1 MAKRD
6 ASGAAPDAKKAK
18 ISSGLDALKSCTS
31 VVIDTG
37 DFDKIKEFEPED
49 ATTNPSLILA
59 AVQMPQYESLVKA
72 AIDGAKAVQ
81 PALAGEALV
90 EEVCDQLAV
99 RFGCEILKVVP
110 GYCSTEVDAFLS
122 FDKEASLAKAKKFIK
137 MYKEL
142 GVDTSRILI
151 KLGSTWESIR
161 ACEVLQKEGINCN
174 MTLLFSFAQAVAC
187 AEAGAFLISP
197 FVGRILDW
205 FKKAHPDKAAS
216 YIGKA
221 DPGVMSVTNIYNY
234 YKTHGY
240 KTIVMGA
247 SFRNAGEIQALAGC
261 DKLTISP
268 GLLKELAGQSPDAV
282 PRVLSEES
290 AKAAQVDSKMQM
302 DEKTFRWMMNQ
313 DAMATEKLHEGL
325 RGFHDALCKLKD
337 VVRKKL

>member
-1 MAKRD
+1 MSKRESS
-6 ASGAAPDAKKAK
+6 AEVPDGKKAK
-18 ISSGLDALKSCTS
+18 MDNGLDALKACTS
-31 VVIDTG
+31 VVADTG
-37 DFDKIKEFEPED
+37 DFEKIKEFAPED

-59 AVQMPQYESLVKA
+59 AVQMPQYETLVQA

-81 PALAGEALV
+81 PPLAGDALV

-110 GYCSTEVDAFLS
+110 GYCSTEVDAQLS
-122 FDKEASLAKAKKFIK
+122 FDKEASLAKARKFIAL
-137 MYKEL
+137 YKEL
-142 GVDTSRILI
+142 GVDTSRVLI

-161 ACEVLQKEGINCN
+161 ACEELQKQGINCN

-205 FKKAHPDKAAS
+205 FKKAHPEKAAS
-216 YIGKA
+216 YVGKA
-221 DPGVMSVTNIYNY
+221 DPGVDSVTSIYNY
-234 YKTHGY
+234 YKRHGY

-247 SFRNAGEIQALAGC
+247 SFRNVGEIQALAGC

-268 GLLKELAGQSPDAV
+268 GLLKELAELAPDAV
-282 PRVLSEES
+282 PEILSEAS
-290 AKAAQVDSKMQM
+290 AQSAEVHDKIQM

-313 DAMATEKLHEGL
+313 DAMGTEKLAEGL

-337 VVRKKL
+337 VIRKKM